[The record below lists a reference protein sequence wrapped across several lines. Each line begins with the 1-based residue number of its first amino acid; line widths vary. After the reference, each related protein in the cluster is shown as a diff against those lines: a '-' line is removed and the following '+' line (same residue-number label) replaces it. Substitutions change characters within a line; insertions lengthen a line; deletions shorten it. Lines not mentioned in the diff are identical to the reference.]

1 MDHKEEQIN
10 EIEALESIY
19 CGEMEIITT
28 EPYHA
33 FVIPIKSDDYEE
45 GVAGI
50 RCCLRFEYTELYPEE
65 PPIIDIET
73 EEDFEFFEPDELK
86 SHIIDQANENLG
98 MVMIFTLVSVAQEW
112 VNEKNDLAKIT
123 KVEREEKKKLEEEEA
138 ERKKFEGTRVT
149 VESFLIWKQKFDEDM
164 GFISKKEI
172 NEKGKKMTG
181 RELFMLDKSLNES
194 DLKFLEEGGEFV
206 KVDESLFQDIEDL
219 GIDED
224 LVSDED

>member
-50 RCCLRFEYTELYPEE
+50 HCCLRFEYTELYPEE

-73 EEDFEFFEPDELK
+73 EEDFEFFEPEELK
-86 SHIIDQANENLG
+86 NHIIEQANENLG